1 LRYNTKGVFF
11 GVFMVARLA
20 AKALLAMVGVA
31 LIFFGVGFIILGIAT
46 AFGPYVGAAW
56 GDVIAGAIFL
66 VPPLIWALAVAGT
79 RPPKPAP
86 ASQIVATLIA
96 AVVKE
101 TPWLALVSAGLA
113 GAADMFL
120 KRNKSKK

>member
-1 LRYNTKGVFF
+1 MF
-11 GVFMVARLA
+11 ARLA

-46 AFGPYVGAAW
+46 ALGPYVGAAW

-66 VPPLIWALAVAGT
+66 VPPLIWALAVAST

-86 ASQIVATLIA
+86 ASQILATLIA
-96 AVVKE
+96 AAARE

-113 GAADMFL
+113 GAAEMFL

>member
-1 LRYNTKGVFF
+1 MF
-11 GVFMVARLA
+11 ARLA

-46 AFGPYVGAAW
+46 ALGPYVGAAW

-120 KRNKSKK
+120 RRNKSKK

>member
-1 LRYNTKGVFF
+1 MRYKTKGVFF
-11 GVFMVARLA
+11 GVFMFARVG

-46 AFGPYVGAAW
+46 ALQPYVGAAW

-79 RPPKPAP
+79 RPPKPQG

-96 AVVKE
+96 VAVKE
-101 TPWLALVSAGLA
+101 TPWLAIVGAGLA
-113 GAADMFL
+113 GAAEMFL